1 MKHTL
6 ELHPEYVIDENGN
19 KRSVI
24 LPIHE
29 YLEFLA
35 DLDDLA
41 VIAERREEPVI
52 PHNVVMEELKK
63 NGYLSD

>member
-29 YLEFLA
+29 YLELLA